1 VAALFPPERRVSV
14 APALSRP
21 AEQAIDEAALL
32 LTLAARPVLWAGG
45 GAVAAGAPGAIA
57 ALAELLAA
65 PVVTTVSGKGA
76 IPEDHPLSLGSL
88 FDSPEVA
95 RLLGAADAA
104 VAVGTSFSAR
114 STRRG
119 QLPLPMQ
126 LIQIDVDTTGAGRR
140 YPVRLAIEGD
150 AAAVLLALARAV
162 QVKAAGEAGAGTPAP
177 RDPQVQAA
185 VLAGVRQ
192 RARDG
197 LAAAAGKAE
206 AVLAALRRAIPA
218 DVVTVWD
225 AATLRWA
232 VPLFPVGVPGTFR
245 APPAGAPAGAG
256 VQLAARLA
264 APGQAPAAVTVTT
277 PEGLAAAGVVEAAG
291 ATLVI
296 VSFEGTGWAGLWADP
311 PASPPASPP
320 ALGELAEASGIGA
333 LEQVAGLGDLAGA
346 VTRALA
352 RPGGTLVAVG
362 SPGSSMGGALG
373 TMGGLRGMGG
383 EAP

>member
-1 VAALFPPERRVSV
+1 MSGP
-14 APALSRP
+14 PALSRP
-21 AEQAIDEAALL
+21 AEEAIGEAALL

-76 IPEDHPLSLGSL
+76 IPEDHPLAVGSL

-126 LIQIDVDTTGAGRR
+126 LFQVDVDTTAAGRR

-150 AAAVLLALARAV
+150 AAAVLPALAGAVRA
-162 QVKAAGEAGAGTPAP
+162 KAAGDAGAGTPAP
-177 RDPQVQAA
+177 RDPEAQAA
-185 VLAGVRQ
+185 VVAGVRQ
-192 RARDG
+192 RARER

-206 AVLAALRRAIPA
+206 AVLAAVRRAIPPG
-218 DVVTVWD
+218 VVTVWD
-225 AATLRWA
+225 AATLPRA
-232 VPLFPVGVPGTFR
+232 VPLFPVAVPGTFR

-264 APGQAPAAVTVTT
+264 APGQAPAVVTVTT
-277 PEGLAAAGVVEAAG
+277 PEELAAAGLVEAARG
-291 ATLVI
+291 TLVI
-296 VSFEGTGWAGLWADP
+296 VSFEGRDWAGLWADP
-311 PASPPASPP
+311 PAPDPASPP
-320 ALGELAEASGIGA
+320 LAELAEASGIGA
-333 LEQVAGLGDLAGA
+333 VEQAAGLDDLAGA
-346 VTRALA
+346 VARALA
-352 RPGGTLVAVG
+352 RPGGTLVAIG
-362 SPGSSMGGALG
+362 GPGSATGGALG
-373 TMGGLRGMGG
+373 APGGMSGTGG